1 MDNIINP
8 PLAWSMRKCRKRKH
22 FKYHESEE
30 TVGQPL
36 KLILTLFR
44 GRIWNPKIA
53 FISNQGSS
61 KINLIRLIGPAAP
74 SFPYLEN
81 KTTGKKPQDPTLVF
95 SFPFLSFLSNR
106 AEPEKEKIIRSK
118 HTRSWMWITRQRIF
132 EGRLN
137 SGIRWLSSWFVD
149 ASNYKQRKRPN
160 CHQQKKKAWK
170 KFSRESEGKLHSLA
184 PRVLAENRTPSLP
197 AEERQRVGPH
207 TPSRVLHTDHLPLLR
222 NLPSSHYLKSNYQQH
237 STTLFKESIPNPI
250 STFRIRH

>member
-81 KTTGKKPQDPTLVF
+81 KTTGEKTTRSNTSIFVSLPEFSQQPSRTRKGKNNQKQAYPELNVNNATKDLRRKIKQRNPLTQLLIRRRLQLQATKKAKLPST
-95 SFPFLSFLSNR
+95 
-106 AEPEKEKIIRSK
+106 KEKGMKKIFPGKWRK
-118 HTRSWMWITRQRIF
+118 IT
-132 EGRLN
+132 LTC
-137 SGIRWLSSWFVD
+137 STC
-149 ASNYKQRKRPN
+149 P
-160 CHQQKKKAWK
+160 C
-170 KFSRESEGKLHSLA
+170 GK
-184 PRVLAENRTPSLP
+184 
-197 AEERQRVGPH
+197 
-207 TPSRVLHTDHLPLLR
+207 
-222 NLPSSHYLKSNYQQH
+222 
-237 STTLFKESIPNPI
+237 
-250 STFRIRH
+250 